1 LITIVLASELKHST
15 ESLLSG
21 VVVPAACRDTADRGM
36 TSSSHPDSPSSTVN
50 AQSPSRLGSPEAEP
64 GGGES
69 ADRYAFG
76 RKVVI
81 CLLLTLVILVPAV
94 AAILISKAGQTLI
107 DAAKTLTEKV
117 DTISLIKG
125 IASQNEYFLQDL
137 KIKTVFIDRF
147 LVVFKVD
154 CLCK

>member
-36 TSSSHPDSPSSTVN
+36 TSSSHPDSPSSTAD

-64 GGGES
+64 GGGGEP

-94 AAILISKAGQTLI
+94 AAILISKAGQTMKRTT
-107 DAAKTLTEKV
+107 KTLTEKV
-117 DTISLIKG
+117 DNPVLIKG
-125 IASQNEYFLQDL
+125 
-137 KIKTVFIDRF
+137 TVQRDGSGRN
-147 LVVFKVD
+147 
-154 CLCK
+154 

>member
-36 TSSSHPDSPSSTVN
+36 TSSSPSSTEH
-50 AQSPSRLGSPEAEP
+50 AQSPSRLGSPESEP
-64 GGGES
+64 GGGGEP

-107 DAAKTLTEKV
+107 NAAKTL
-117 DTISLIKG
+117 LILKG
-125 IASQNEYFLQDL
+125 
-137 KIKTVFIDRF
+137 
-147 LVVFKVD
+147 
-154 CLCK
+154 